1 MEMTSAAMRRPTFS
15 FNEFPWGKGSAKAFL
30 RQDFYA
36 PLLHFSGLNRRTK
49 LDETTGTSLTSY
61 VYPLR
66 FSLPL
71 FRLFERIIIRI
82 IN

>member
-15 FNEFPWGKGSAKAFL
+15 FNEFPWEKGLAKAFL

-49 LDETTGTSLTSY
+49 LGDHQPLVDQLRLSTTIFPPAISIIWTNN
-61 VYPLR
+61 YP
-66 FSLPL
+66 
-71 FRLFERIIIRI
+71 
-82 IN
+82 NN